1 MNKDS
6 LERCYKTVLKQ
17 RDNYHVSQVE
27 LISLVDSLMGELDM
41 AIASK
46 EVLDRAF
53 QNDDFKRAA
62 FDSVTFGKGFIELS
76 VRGVKHLRL
85 DDVIFSCYQ
94 HCINTYKTQ
103 PEELRYST
111 SLEF

>member
-41 AIASK
+41 AIDEVNAMRDINHKDNLIPADHWDK
-46 EVLDRAF
+46 ESLHDVQVKLHDLGL
-53 QNDDFKRAA
+53 
-62 FDSVTFGKGFIELS
+62 VT
-76 VRGVKHLRL
+76 
-85 DDVIFSCYQ
+85 
-94 HCINTYKTQ
+94 
-103 PEELRYST
+103 
-111 SLEF
+111 